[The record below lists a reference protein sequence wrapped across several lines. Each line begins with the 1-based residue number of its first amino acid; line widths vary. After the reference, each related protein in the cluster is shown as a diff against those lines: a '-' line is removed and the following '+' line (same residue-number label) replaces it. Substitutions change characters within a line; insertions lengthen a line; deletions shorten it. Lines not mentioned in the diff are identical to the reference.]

1 MSPVSDKRDYYEVL
15 GVPKNA
21 DPEAIK
27 KAYRKIALKHHPD
40 KNPGD
45 KEAEEIFKEAAE
57 AYEVLSDK
65 EKRAQYDK
73 FGHAGVGGGSPHFGS
88 VEDIFSAF
96 GDIFGGRGGSIFE
109 QIFEG
114 FAGGRGGQRAQR
126 GRGAHLKVDLEI
138 SLKDVADGAKRTIQI
153 QRSETCDDCRGTGAQ
168 PGTSPTRCPQCGG
181 RGFVAVQQGFF
192 AMRSTCPACRGTGEI
207 IERPC
212 RSCAGSGRVPK
223 AREVMVTIP
232 PGVEDG
238 MQLRLS
244 GEGEAGPHGGA
255 RGDLYVEVHLKE
267 HPLFRRSSEDV
278 LLELPIGFAQAALG
292 AEIEVPTLKG
302 KSKLTIPKGTQ
313 SGTTLRMRGQG
324 LPRLDGYGVG
334 NQLVRVMV
342 EVPTK
347 LTHEQN
353 EVLRKYATLEQQNV
367 GARQKGFWEKV
378 REFFE

>member
-21 DPEAIK
+21 DPEEIK
-27 KAYRKIALKHHPD
+27 KAYRRIALKHHPD

-65 EKRAQYDK
+65 EKRAQYDR
-73 FGHAGVGGGSPHFGS
+73 FGHAGVGGGASHFGS

-114 FAGGRGGQRAQR
+114 FGGGRGGQRAQR

-138 SLKDVADGAKRTIQI
+138 SLQDVADGVKRTIQI
-153 QRSETCDDCRGTGAQ
+153 QRSEACDDCRGTGAQ
-168 PGTSPTRCPQCGG
+168 PGTSPTRCTQCGG

-212 RSCAGSGRVPK
+212 RACSGSGRVPK
-223 AREVMVTIP
+223 AREVTVTIP

-255 RGDLYVEVHLKE
+255 RGDLYVEMHLKE
-267 HPLFRRSSEDV
+267 HPLFRRSGEDI

-292 AEIEVPTLKG
+292 AEIEVPTLRG
-302 KSKLTIPKGTQ
+302 KSKLAIPKGTQ

-347 LTHEQN
+347 LTQEQN
-353 EVLRKYATLEQQNV
+353 ELLRKYATLEQQNV
-367 GARQKGFWEKV
+367 GARQKGFWDKV

>member
-21 DPEAIK
+21 DAEEIK
-27 KAYRKIALKHHPD
+27 KAYRRIALKYHPD

-73 FGHAGVGGGSPHFGS
+73 YGHAGVGSGASHFGS

-114 FAGGRGGQRAQR
+114 FAGGPRGQRAQR

-138 SLKDVADGAKRTIQI
+138 TLQDVADGVKKTITI

-168 PGTSPTRCPQCGG
+168 AGTSPKRCGQCGG

-192 AMRSTCPACRGTGEI
+192 AMRSTCPNCRGTGEI

-212 RSCAGSGRVPK
+212 RSCGGTGRVPK
-223 AREVMVTIP
+223 EREVAVTIP
-232 PGVEDG
+232 PGVDDG

-255 RGDLYVEVHLKE
+255 RGDLYVEVHVKE
-267 HPLFRRSSEDV
+267 HPLFRRSGEDV
-278 LLELPIGFAQAALG
+278 LLELPIGFAQATLG

-302 KSKLTIPKGTQ
+302 KSKLTVPKGTQ
-313 SGTTLRMRGQG
+313 SGTMLRMRGQG

-334 NQLVRVMV
+334 HQLVRVMV

-347 LTHEQN
+347 LTAEQD
-353 EVLRKYATLEQQNV
+353 ELLRKYATLEQKNV
-367 GARQKGFWEKV
+367 GAKQKSFWEKV